1 MTMNYKRLQIL
12 ESLNT
17 LDSTQAEKVLDYIRG
32 LSYSAAPD
40 EAKYKRFKREAMKEI
55 RNALGKGI

>member
-12 ESLNT
+12 ESLHT
-17 LDSTQAEKVLDYIRG
+17 LDSTQAEKVLEYIRG
-32 LSYSAAPD
+32 LSYSTPD
-40 EAKYKRFKREAMKEI
+40 EAKYKRFKREAMREI